1 MTHEWHMVFDNHWL
15 SRWFWR
21 RSWKWLVE
29 DPQSVI
35 KHKHYIDVIMA
46 SQITSVSI
54 VCSTV
59 CSDADQSK
67 QRKHQSSTSL
77 ALGDRWMPLTK
88 ASNADLLFIW
98 WRHHGIADTCIMLKC
113 VIIVQHEQSISIYH
127 NSIEISVCSA
137 QFSSICQPQLLV
149 TQQSCL
155 TTNKHDVI
163 DLVTP
168 GMAFASIEKD
178 TILFEVNKVA
188 ETGVNIVI
196 IHVIYGES

>member
-1 MTHEWHMVFDNHWL
+1 MKKCYAVGEMLHLIIMFFLNVVKVMTHEWHMVFDNHWL

-21 RSWKWLVE
+21 RSWKWLVK

-59 CSDADQSK
+59 CSDANQSK

-88 ASNADLLFIW
+88 ASKADPLFIW
-98 WRHHGIADTCIMLKC
+98 WRHHGIADIMLKC
-113 VIIVQHEQSISIYH
+113 VVIVGSTWTIYLNFII
-127 NSIEISVCSA
+127 
-137 QFSSICQPQLLV
+137 L
-149 TQQSCL
+149 
-155 TTNKHDVI
+155 
-163 DLVTP
+163 
-168 GMAFASIEKD
+168 
-178 TILFEVNKVA
+178 
-188 ETGVNIVI
+188 
-196 IHVIYGES
+196 